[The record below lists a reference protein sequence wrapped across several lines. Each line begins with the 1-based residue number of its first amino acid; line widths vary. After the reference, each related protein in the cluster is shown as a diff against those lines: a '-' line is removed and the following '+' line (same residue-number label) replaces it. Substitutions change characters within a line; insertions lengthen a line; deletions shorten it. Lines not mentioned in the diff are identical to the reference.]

1 MAHPSRRRGVH
12 LSTVCHSAL
21 MTRQSYGEGRGTWEA
36 LLVPDGIGPPQ
47 PVLVRAQSMPARHY
61 FPEHEHG
68 WNQLVYA
75 VSGVLTIAVEGRCLV
90 VPPEQAVWL
99 PTGTRHRVASLQGA
113 GFRSLYVA
121 NGLRPAVADGCTVFE
136 VSPLLRALII
146 EAASLGSVG
155 DGDGYASRVVG
166 LIMDQL
172 RRLQPV
178 SLSLPWPKGGALLT
192 LCEALYADP
201 ADPRSMEAWRSALGM
216 SGRTLA
222 RRFERE
228 LGLNLREWRRRVR
241 LFKAVELLGGGA
253 SVTEVALDL
262 GYSSA
267 SAFTYMFRTET
278 GRSPRAHRRAA
289 LDGR

>member
-1 MAHPSRRRGVH
+1 MG
-12 LSTVCHSAL
+12 
-21 MTRQSYGEGRGTWEA
+21 GGTWQA
-36 LLVPDGIGPPQ
+36 LVVPDGIGPPQ
-47 PVLVRAQSMPARHY
+47 PVLVRAQSMPARHH

-75 VSGVLTIAVEGRCLV
+75 TSGVLTVAVEGRCLI

-113 GFRSLYVA
+113 EFRSLYVA
-121 NGLRPAVADGCTVFE
+121 DAQRPAIAEGCTVFE

-146 EAASLGSVG
+146 EAAALDNTK
-155 DGDGYASRVVG
+155 DGDGYARRVVG
-166 LIMDQL
+166 LILDQL

-178 SLSLPWPKGGALLT
+178 SLSLPWPRGGALLT
-192 LCEALYADP
+192 LCEALYAAP
-201 ADPRSMEAWRSALGM
+201 ADPRDMEAWGATLGM
-216 SGRTLA
+216 SARTLA

-228 LGLNLREWRRRVR
+228 LGLNLREWRRRLR
-241 LFKAVELLGGGA
+241 LFRAVELLGGGA

-278 GRSPRAHRRAA
+278 GHSPRAHRRAA